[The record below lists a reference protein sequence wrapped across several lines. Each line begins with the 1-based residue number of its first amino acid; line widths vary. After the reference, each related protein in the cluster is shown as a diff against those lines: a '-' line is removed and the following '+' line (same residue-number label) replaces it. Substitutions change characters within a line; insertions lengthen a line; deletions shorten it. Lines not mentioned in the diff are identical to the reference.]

1 MCLPRM
7 AFYELYITIP
17 AIFYLSNKFFYS
29 SNKFLSNLGFIF
41 LIIMFGVHD
50 INAIFYLIEKLNNN
64 TRTKYRKNSCHSIS

>member
-50 INAIFYLIEKLNNN
+50 INAIFFLLSLIVFLLILFNTKKLDI
-64 TRTKYRKNSCHSIS
+64 KF